1 MLGYSFIKSTRL
13 DEIKAKARQHDS
25 LKVYTDDKIRE
36 LEAHNR
42 ALLEENANYRD
53 ALRNI
58 HSSFNI
64 QKQQQNYNS
73 LENFIKKMNS
83 KLKSIEEKFKL

>member
-36 LEAHNR
+36 LEAQNR

-53 ALRNI
+53 ALRSI

>member
-36 LEAHNR
+36 LEAQNR
-42 ALLEENANYRD
+42 ALLEENSNYRD

>member
-13 DEIKAKARQHDS
+13 EEIKAKARQHDS

-36 LEAHNR
+36 LEAQNR

>member
-36 LEAHNR
+36 LEAQNR

>member
-1 MLGYSFIKSTRL
+1 MFGYSFIKSTRL
-13 DEIKAKARQHDS
+13 EEIKAKARQHDS

>member
-1 MLGYSFIKSTRL
+1 MFGYSFIKSTRL

-53 ALRNI
+53 ALRSI

>member
-1 MLGYSFIKSTRL
+1 MFGYSFIKSTRL

-36 LEAHNR
+36 LEAQNR

>member
-1 MLGYSFIKSTRL
+1 MFGYSFIKSTRL
-13 DEIKAKARQHDS
+13 EEIKAKARQHDS

-36 LEAHNR
+36 LEAQNR

-53 ALRNI
+53 ALRSI

>member
-1 MLGYSFIKSTRL
+1 MFGYSFIKSTRL

-36 LEAHNR
+36 LEAQNR

-53 ALRNI
+53 ALRSI

>member
-1 MLGYSFIKSTRL
+1 MFGYSFIKSTRL
-13 DEIKAKARQHDS
+13 EEIKAKARQHDS

-36 LEAHNR
+36 LEAQNR

>member
-1 MLGYSFIKSTRL
+1 MFGYYLIKGTRL
-13 DEIKAKARQHDS
+13 DEIKTKARQHDS

-36 LEAHNR
+36 LEARNR
-42 ALLEENANYRD
+42 QLLEENANYRD

-58 HSSFNI
+58 HTSFNI

-73 LENFIKKMNS
+73 LENFIKKMNT

>member
-1 MLGYSFIKSTRL
+1 MFGYYLIKGTRL
-13 DEIKAKARQHDS
+13 DEIKTKARQHDS

-36 LEAHNR
+36 LEARNR

-83 KLKSIEEKFKL
+83 KLKAIEEKFKL

>member
-1 MLGYSFIKSTRL
+1 MFGYSFIKSTRL

-36 LEAHNR
+36 LEAQNR

-53 ALRNI
+53 ALRSI

-73 LENFIKKMNS
+73 LENFNKKMNS